1 MEVREGCLA
10 PKKSESD
17 WDPVEAHAKRV
28 SSRLWSASS
37 LIPLAESKV
46 FDVGLQL
53 GGIYHH
59 ADDIPVPALQKQVE
73 QKVRAVLPQSSA
85 TAIRRA
91 FSSAKNTTM
100 AHKWAE
106 RIFAF
111 IDREL
116 RFRTEYNPGD
126 ISEVNPTLAVRD
138 SQRPSR
144 TCRSNA
150 VHESIRL

>member
-1 MEVREGCLA
+1 MAQEDPDKFIALLRVIERRVQQLLPPADAAPIVDSLMEVRDGCLA

-28 SSRLWSASS
+28 SSRLCSASS
-37 LIPLAESKV
+37 LIPLAESNV

-59 ADDIPVPALQKQVE
+59 ADDIPVSALQKQVE

-85 TAIRRA
+85 TTIRRA
-91 FSSAKNTTM
+91 FFSAKNTTM
-100 AHKWAE
+100 VHKWAE

-116 RFRTEYNPGD
+116 RFTN
-126 ISEVNPTLAVRD
+126 
-138 SQRPSR
+138 
-144 TCRSNA
+144 
-150 VHESIRL
+150 